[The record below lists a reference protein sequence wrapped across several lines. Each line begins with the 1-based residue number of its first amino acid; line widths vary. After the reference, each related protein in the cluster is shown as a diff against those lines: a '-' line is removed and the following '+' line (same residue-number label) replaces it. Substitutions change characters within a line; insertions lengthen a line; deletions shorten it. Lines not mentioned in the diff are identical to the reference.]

1 MLGGEGGNYMLAHE
15 LAVCWPWYCPPSW
28 SCNIDLSSLSLA
40 FILLIPSWF
49 CNVYPSFLSLA
60 FVLLI
65 SSWFC
70 SINVPSLSLVFTLLM
85 PSVSYS
91 WCSLV
96 KLIFPSSSLLS
107 YFFSSVIFFSVL
119 WEVTLER
126 RRTGLA
132 CNFFGCQLLLN
143 FFRHVGIGILDFL
156 IPCWWLDL
164 LICAEMLFEAP
175 CLQLIVFA
183 SAFRCLSG

>member
-1 MLGGEGGNYMLAHE
+1 M
-15 LAVCWPWYCPPSW
+15 PSW
-28 SCNIDLSSLSLA
+28 FCNIDLSS
-40 FILLIPSWF
+40 
-49 CNVYPSFLSLA
+49 LSLA

-70 SINVPSLSLVFTLLM
+70 NINLPSLSLVFTLLM
-85 PSVSYS
+85 SSASSS

-107 YFFSSVIFFSVL
+107 YFFSSVISLSVL
-119 WEVTLER
+119 WEVNLEK

-132 CNFFGCQLLLN
+132 DNFFGWQLLLN

-156 IPCWWLDL
+156 IPCWWLHL
-164 LICAEMLFEAP
+164 LICAEMLSEAP

-183 SAFRCLSG
+183 STFRCLSG